1 MVESGGVGG
10 KASARGGGNG
20 APLQL
25 RAQLHRLVVEQIL
38 QEHANILNDTSCS
51 VDESTKVTFMNKCIE
66 HMKEVRHTA
75 HYHFHFSSRF
85 SVYRKISRC

>member
-1 MVESGGVGG
+1 MVESGGG
-10 KASARGGGNG
+10 KASARCGGNG

-38 QEHANILNDTSCS
+38 QEHASILNDTSCS

-66 HMKEVRHTA
+66 HMKEVRM
-75 HYHFHFSSRF
+75 
-85 SVYRKISRC
+85 RCSHNCTLCLVNIMCLA